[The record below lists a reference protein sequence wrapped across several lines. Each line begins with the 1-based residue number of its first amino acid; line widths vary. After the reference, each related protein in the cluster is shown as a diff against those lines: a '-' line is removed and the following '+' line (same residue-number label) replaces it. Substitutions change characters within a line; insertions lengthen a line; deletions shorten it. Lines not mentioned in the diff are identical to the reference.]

1 MGGGV
6 GEAALIGAAL
16 GAGGSA
22 VTGGDPLKGALI
34 GAATGGVGGYMSSA
48 GASALGGASGAAGG
62 AGAAGAA
69 GAGVGAMPFAQAPG
83 VMGAFGPNLASSI
96 GAESLTNAFASP
108 MLSAGASGL
117 GSSAAAAAPSLM
129 SDPMAYLKA
138 NAGTAG
144 ISGLMGTALSQRGR
158 QIPGA
163 TPYTG
168 QLSRFRYDPGTYRPQ
183 TMAGGGITS
192 LGAMVPAPSPYSRPL
207 NMRSGGISDLGSYS
221 DGGRLLKGPGDGMS
235 DSIPATIAG
244 KRPARLAEGEFV
256 VPADVVS
263 AIGNGSTD
271 AGARELYAMMRR
283 ARLKRTGKS
292 MQAKAVAPQKY
303 MPV

>member
-1 MGGGV
+1 
-6 GEAALIGAAL
+6 
-16 GAGGSA
+16 
-22 VTGGDPLKGALI
+22 
-34 GAATGGVGGYMSSA
+34 
-48 GASALGGASGAAGG
+48 
-62 AGAAGAA
+62 
-69 GAGVGAMPFAQAPG
+69 
-83 VMGAFGPNLASSI
+83 
-96 GAESLTNAFASP
+96 
-108 MLSAGASGL
+108 
-117 GSSAAAAAPSLM
+117 M

-144 ISGLMGTALSQRGR
+144 ISGLMGTAMSQRDR

-163 TPYTG
+163 TPYAG
-168 QLSRFRYDPGTYRPQ
+168 QLSRFRYNPDTYRPQ

-303 MPV
+303 MPA